1 MRILSTSSSTNHVS
15 IELGERP
22 NRKDYEK
29 ILNQERLELS
39 YSLAKRRRNVRVER
53 ARCLV
58 KSICYFLIFGS
69 LIAGWATYMYFLIL
83 AWADD
88 HHATALCTVASVS
101 EEYSASS
108 NSSDLYMV
116 EISLAQLHGGY
127 YQSEAIAC
135 FTDGNTT
142 ATTLRVYEYA
152 PEAPSVNSTY
162 KCWFNI
168 ETCEPADAKA
178 PLFFYTFYAPFFI
191 FLCSLYGTAALTP
204 CPRCIDDAIAR
215 CLRAPEPLA
224 PLRYSNE
231 LIVEF
236 VLANWSRTYVPN
248 GYDEL
253 NDDCIALDVQTL
265 IFRFYGDDD
274 GEDETT

>member
-29 ILNQERLELS
+29 ILNQERFS
-39 YSLAKRRRNVRVER
+39 YNVAKRRHNVER

-58 KSICYFLIFGS
+58 KSICCFLIFCSVIGG
-69 LIAGWATYMYFLIL
+69 LVTYIYFLIL
-83 AWADD
+83 AWTD
-88 HHATALCTVASVS
+88 HHETALCTVASVS
-101 EEYSASS
+101 VEHSASS
-108 NSSDLYMV
+108 NSSDLYLV
-116 EISLAQLHGGY
+116 EISLELDGSY
-127 YQSEAIAC
+127 DLEEIDC
-135 FTDGNTT
+135 FADGNTT
-142 ATTLRVYEYA
+142 NATLRVYEYDT
-152 PEAPSVNSTY
+152 EAPSVNSTY
-162 KCWFNI
+162 KCWLNL
-168 ETCEPADAKA
+168 ETCESADEENLKA
-178 PLFFYTFYAPFFI
+178 PRFFYGFMPFLVLM
-191 FLCSLYGTAALTP
+191 LCLFAIEASRP
-204 CPRCIDDAIAR
+204 CDRCIDDAIAR